1 MVTNLQGYIAHRILL
16 LPSER
21 RLAKLGWRNNISS
34 VASSRPADVPWM
46 RASLFRSNLLRRVS
60 LKVARRVAFCSASEC
75 RRSGCAFNRSA
86 QHRLKSIGWRFE
98 AQGLSRSLIEPQS
111 NRVQIALRDARE
123 VGPSREVLTQQAVG
137 VLV

>member
-1 MVTNLQGYIAHRILL
+1 MMCDDG
-16 LPSER
+16 PFR
-21 RLAKLGWRNNISS
+21 RL
-34 VASSRPADVPWM
+34 SRDG
-46 RASLFRSNLLRRVS
+46 RRLELR
-60 LKVARRVAFCSASEC
+60 
-75 RRSGCAFNRSA
+75 CAFNRSA

>member
-1 MVTNLQGYIAHRILL
+1 MK
-16 LPSER
+16 P
-21 RLAKLGWRNNISS
+21 AKLADYLNDQNES
-34 VASSRPADVPWM
+34 VLLAWDAPLPRPRDPDKPSRTNRTSRGKASWQLEN
-46 RASLFRSNLLRRVS
+46 LFGSKQVETFSALKTGLL
-60 LKVARRVAFCSASEC
+60 
-75 RRSGCAFNRSA
+75 GCAFNRSA